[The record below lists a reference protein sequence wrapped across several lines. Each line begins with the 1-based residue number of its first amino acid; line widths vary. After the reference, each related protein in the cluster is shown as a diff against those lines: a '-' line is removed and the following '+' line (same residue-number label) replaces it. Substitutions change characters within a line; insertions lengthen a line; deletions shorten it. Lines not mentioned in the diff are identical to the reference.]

1 MKYDSFMSTL
11 DIIRQESA
19 CRQRWSKIN
28 HDVSKFLGVYAQVK
42 SLNESGKTDED
53 KLRDALELFST
64 FVNYPFIFLDCWNM
78 LKDCPKWKVPSCN
91 SSHSASS
98 VSLNSPSTSL
108 QSPNSEH
115 ERPIGSK
122 KAKYEQ
128 SVFKEK
134 IDFLQDQ
141 AKKDDEFK
149 KIYLTHIS
157 QQNSRAIRVKKAK
170 ARIRRNENDH
180 GIIESR

>member
-1 MKYDSFMSTL
+1 
-11 DIIRQESA
+11 
-19 CRQRWSKIN
+19 
-28 HDVSKFLGVYAQVK
+28 LGVYAQVK

-53 KLRDALELFST
+53 KLREALELFST
-64 FVNYPFIFLDCWNM
+64 SVNYPFIFLECWNM

-128 SVFKEK
+128 SVLKEK
-134 IDFLQDQ
+134 IEFLQDQ

-149 KIYLTHIS
+149 KPYTYFSAKLS
-157 QQNSRAIRVKKAK
+157 SRGVFRVKKAK
-170 ARIRRNENDH
+170 ARIRKNENDH
-180 GIIESR
+180 GIIECGENVNGKKIWFIIHWDKFNYLKQV